1 LNTINNKKSIG
12 KNQIPYLG
20 QHFSLDLRCAKYA
33 HLFPTV
39 KKKNQD
45 DDKEKQTEREK
56 KRGNLYIGNHTY
68 IFNSIK
74 FWLNKSSHSSR

>member
-1 LNTINNKKSIG
+1 LFCCPLNTINNKKSIG

-39 KKKNQD
+39 KKKIKTMTKKSKQ
-45 DDKEKQTEREK
+45 KENK
-56 KRGNLYIGNHTY
+56 KEEIYT
-68 IFNSIK
+68 
-74 FWLNKSSHSSR
+74 